1 MFPRS
6 ACRGIQRTPLSQ
18 HRTEKDANRMR
29 SLDQILAVPGA
40 TFLLLLIAATL
51 EVLGDA
57 FLQSAVHHSSGVWR
71 WIALVGGGAT
81 LSFYGL
87 VVNLPR
93 WDFGRLL
100 GVYVVFFFVAAQIV
114 AKVRFN
120 QPASLSTLVGGSM
133 IMAGGFIISFWK
145 G

>member
-1 MFPRS
+1 
-6 ACRGIQRTPLSQ
+6 
-18 HRTEKDANRMR
+18 MR
-29 SLDQILAVPGA
+29 SLDQILAMPGA

-57 FLQSAVHHSSGVWR
+57 FFQSAVHRSSGAWR
-71 WIALVGGGAT
+71 WIALTGGGAT

-93 WDFGRLL
+93 WDFGKLL
-100 GVYVVFFFVAAQIV
+100 GVYVVFFFVTAQIV